1 MSSADKSD
9 KKVKVSFPRNGANV
23 EYNVGKTLGRG
34 SYAVVKHAVET
45 KSQKSFAIKIFDRL
59 NQDFSAKLLE
69 QEIETMKTLQHPN
82 IVQFIDF
89 YQDKKKAYLL
99 LELVDGGTVLDRILL
114 NDFFSEKDAAC
125 VTVDVVNALHFLHNM
140 GVSHRDLKP
149 QNLLYASSD
158 PASPEYNT
166 VKVADFGLASFY
178 GDQSVMS
185 TVCGT
190 AEYLAPEML
199 DQLQGGGI
207 GYGPEVDVWS
217 LGVCV
222 YGMLC
227 GFAPFYDE
235 SRPALF
241 KKIKKGKV
249 TFPAPYWEHVSD
261 GAKDFISRVLVVDP
275 VERFTAGQ
283 CLEHEWVRR
292 AGEASAKKLH
302 SSHRAFL
309 LIQKMPVFENI
320 DLACMEMV
328 TTKLKVVKV
337 PQGDLVM
344 RAGEMGDC
352 MYFINAGFVQ
362 INVDGKQV
370 DLLHVGDFFGEIALT
385 MSTKRIADAKSLGSV
400 GGLGPL
406 KSEMRPADPVEL
418 FQLMRSDFEAVLE
431 RYPLLRSRLTKIGQA
446 RVENAAR
453 RSRSVPEA
461 TLKALGVDRD
471 PRWSPA

>member
-1 MSSADKSD
+1 MSTADRSD
-9 KKVKVSFPRNGANV
+9 KKARVIFPRNGANV
-23 EYNVGKTLGRG
+23 EYVVGKTLGRG
-34 SYAVVKHAVET
+34 SYATVKVATEV
-45 KSQKSFAIKIFDRL
+45 KSQRSFAVKIFDRM
-59 NQDFSAKLLE
+59 NQEFSPKLLE

-89 YQDKKKAYLL
+89 YQDKRKAYLL
-99 LELVDGGTVLDRILL
+99 LELVDGGTVLDRILA
-114 NDFFSEKDAAC
+114 NEFFSEKDAAC

-149 QNLLYASSD
+149 QNLLYASAD
-158 PASPEYNT
+158 PSSPDFNT
-166 VKVADFGLASFY
+166 VKVADFGSFY

-199 DQLQGGGI
+199 DQLQGGGS
-207 GYGPEVDVWS
+207 GYGPEVDLWS

-227 GFAPFYDE
+227 GFAPFFDE

-241 KKIKKGKV
+241 QKIKKGKV
-249 TFPAPYWEHVSD
+249 NFPLPYWEHVSE
-261 GAKDFISRVLVVDP
+261 GAKNFICKVLVVDP
-275 VERFTAGQ
+275 VERFTAAQ
-283 CLEHEWVRR
+283 CLEHEWIRH
-292 AGEASAKKLH
+292 AGEASARKLH

-320 DLACMEMV
+320 DLACLEEI
-328 TTKLKVVKV
+328 TTKLKLVKAA
-337 PQGDLVM
+337 QGDLVM

-370 DLLHVGDFFGEIALT
+370 DLLHVGDCFGEIALVNQCP
-385 MSTKRIADAKSLGSV
+385 RIADAKSLGSV
-400 GGLGPL
+400 GGLGPV
-406 KSEMRPADPVEL
+406 KSEARPADPVEL
-418 FQLMRSDFEAVLE
+418 FQLMRKDFDEVLE
-431 RYPLLRSRLTKIGQA
+431 KYPVLRTR
-446 RVENAAR
+446 
-453 RSRSVPEA
+453 
-461 TLKALGVDRD
+461 
-471 PRWSPA
+471 